1 MERILGES
9 EVARMRLYAL
19 DRGAWEASS
28 ADLPVEK
35 KNISLFSLFID
46 GEKRSV
52 KTMIGRAFFYLTA
65 RGRFWVYYVTD
76 RGSGQVIHTSY
87 VTEKSFKFPFM
98 SPGEIHIGP
107 CYTAP
112 SHRGRGIYRKVLR
125 GICADRR
132 ETNSRAYM
140 MVHEDNLPSIR
151 GIEAAGFRHIGSVER
166 TALLKVYRRTD
177 HG

>member
-1 MERILGES
+1 MGES
-9 EVARMRLYAL
+9 EVVRMRLYAL
-19 DRGAWEASS
+19 DRGAWEMSS

-35 KNISLFSLFID
+35 KKISLFSLFID
-46 GEKRSV
+46 GELRSV
-52 KTMIGRAFFYLTA
+52 KTMIGRVFFYLIA

-76 RGSGQVIHTSY
+76 SPSGQVIHTSY

-98 SPGEIHIGP
+98 SRGELHIGP

-112 SHRGRGIYRKVLR
+112 SHRGQGIYRKVLR

-132 ETNSRAYM
+132 QTHNRAYM
-140 MVHEDNLPSIR
+140 MVHEDNLPSIK

-166 TALLKVYRRTD
+166 RGLLKVYRRTD